1 MENLIMEIKAISQT
15 LETLDIKPTV
25 MNMDKLLGCQQHL
38 ATVAEELEKKAGEQ
52 NGNSDPE

>member
-38 ATVAEELEKKAGEQ
+38 ATVADELEKKAGEK